1 LSWLHTRD
9 EDVPIMI
16 GSIPLGIEWDDPGRL
31 RVILSIEQ
39 EQVHLRGLLGKDAEV
54 DAIG

>member
-1 LSWLHTRD
+1 
-9 EDVPIMI
+9 MI

-31 RVILSIEQ
+31 RIILSIEQ